1 MTASMALA
9 DETWPE
15 DAVAAIIGLA
25 HDLPE
30 FTCDDLRKEMRPAP
44 HPNHYGA
51 AFLTAKSAG
60 FIEATGYQTSNNKT
74 RRHGA
79 LRTWRRKITEG
90 VAK

>member
-1 MTASMALA
+1 MQAAVLA
-9 DETWPE
+9 DETWSE

-30 FTCDDLRKEMRPAP
+30 FTSDDLRKEMRPAP

-51 AFLTAKSAG
+51 AFLAAKNAG
-60 FIEATGYQTSNNKT
+60 HIEATGYQTSNNKT

-79 LRTWRRKITEG
+79 LRTWRRRINEG
-90 VAK
+90 VAA